1 MRTPAFA
8 SAILVPLIAAVISTA
23 GLAQP
28 APTSNYTSVEATAG
42 KPVQLTYH
50 ASARK
55 TDCTTAPLATFDV
68 LQAPKLGLLTV
79 RKGVLTTNQVA
90 GCPGLKIPAQ
100 VVFYRARAGSAG
112 PDHVI
117 YKVTS
122 ASGEV
127 ETYDV
132 TITVKPAPPPSA
144 PSGEKGNSL

>member
-1 MRTPAFA
+1 MTMTLMRPSTILLSCGIAGLVASAAFA
-8 SAILVPLIAAVISTA
+8 QAA
-23 GLAQP
+23 
-28 APTSNYTSVEATAG
+28 NYTSVEATAG

-50 ASARK
+50 ASAHK
-55 TDCTTAPLATFDV
+55 NCTPAPLSTFDV

-79 RKGVLTTNQVA
+79 RKGLLTTDKVA
-90 GCPGLKIPAQ
+90 GCPGLKIPAE

-112 PDHVI
+112 TDHVI

-132 TITVKPAPPPSA
+132 TVTVKPPPAPSP

>member
-1 MRTPAFA
+1 MTMTLMRPSTILLSCGIAGLVASAAFA
-8 SAILVPLIAAVISTA
+8 PAA
-23 GLAQP
+23 
-28 APTSNYTSVEATAG
+28 NYTSVEATAG

-50 ASARK
+50 ASAHK
-55 TDCTTAPLATFDV
+55 NCTPAPLSTFDV

-79 RKGVLTTNQVA
+79 RKGLLTTDKVA
-90 GCPGLKIPAQ
+90 GCPGLKIPAE

-112 PDHVI
+112 TDHVI

-132 TITVKPAPPPSA
+132 TVTVKPAPAPSP

>member
-1 MRTPAFA
+1 MTLMRPSTILLSCGIAGLVASAAFA
-8 SAILVPLIAAVISTA
+8 QAA
-23 GLAQP
+23 
-28 APTSNYTSVEATAG
+28 NYTSVEATAG

-50 ASARK
+50 ASAHK
-55 TDCTTAPLATFDV
+55 NCTPAPLSTFDV

-79 RKGVLTTNQVA
+79 RKGLLTTDKVA
-90 GCPGLKIPAQ
+90 GCPGLKIPAE

-112 PDHVI
+112 TDHVI

-132 TITVKPAPPPSA
+132 TVTVKPAPAPSP